1 MCWSASAGSTTAK
14 SQAEPLQTQ
23 PSWMKLANSSNPF
36 SQFIPLDNSS
46 SDPNPWA
53 ATPTSTQTGSQ
64 QVPAEPLGDG
74 QEMRQEKSAG
84 FGSWNTFDQP
94 GPVTYPALENSRHP
108 DAPGRLS
115 QQSAAAPTAA
125 PQQQQQQQ
133 QQQQHHPA
141 PLTGVGAQQPTELD
155 WAFGPGGQAPQSAPQ
170 QQQPAAA
177 ADDIWSSLDRN
188 QQQPLQKREPRG
200 AIVDSWASF
209 DAPSDPSG
217 LGAPVASQQTS
228 QGISNVNSQD
238 SWNAFGPGNSGA
250 GSSAGAGATAGF
262 PSSSSQQHQ
271 GRVIQTTSADRKG
284 SVEEIPAQ
292 DLGLEGLRI
301 TAEPKPEISQGHGYT
316 QEGFSQG
323 PAQPLPKPKRSS
335 TNQFGSVFAP
345 GSANS
350 VSKLTNIFKKD
361 KDKKGRQS
369 MDTNQAEQQGALAD
383 AAPQSSQA
391 PSVSL
396 PSTPQ
401 RGQAT
406 QGQGEV
412 SEVDLWRPQST
423 EERQQCMDAFDYKV
437 SLLHTAKLQ
446 TKMLLCCCFVSQAH
460 VCRVAV
466 MQSQGVA
473 VLMLLAWQKVADV
486 AAVCVCAGLWASG
499 RLGRS
504 RGTGPVD
511 PAEHASRLLP
521 AGLLDTIAPCLV
533 VIVWFPFCLWSADF
547 LCSSNCSLWSA
558 LAISVMKFHACI
570 ALSFPIIAC
579 SSPRLSW
586 GSCMPCM
593 TCSGYSGGGK

>member
-1 MCWSASAGSTTAK
+1 
-14 SQAEPLQTQ
+14 
-23 PSWMKLANSSNPF
+23 MKLANSSNPF
-36 SQFIPLDNSS
+36 SQFIPLDDSS

-133 QQQQHHPA
+133 HPA

-155 WAFGPGGQAPQSAPQ
+155 WAFSPGGQAPQSAPQ

-188 QQQPLQKREPRG
+188 QQQPLQKQEPRG

-301 TAEPKPEISQGHGYT
+301 TAKPKPEISQGHGYT

-350 VSKLTNIFKKD
+350 VSKLTNMFKKD

-369 MDTNQAEQQGALAD
+369 MDTNQAEQHGALAD

-391 PSVSL
+391 PSVGL
-396 PSTPQ
+396 PSAPQ
-401 RGQAT
+401 RSQAT

-437 SLLHTAKLQ
+437 SLLHWYSNSDLDVAVKALNWYLQ
-446 TKMLLCCCFVSQAH
+446 RAVLSATDSPDRRLRCFLCCCPVSQAH
-460 VCRVAV
+460 VCHVAV
-466 MQSQGVA
+466 MQSK
-473 VLMLLAWQKVADV
+473 VL
-486 AAVCVCAGLWASG
+486 LW
-499 RLGRS
+499 
-504 RGTGPVD
+504 
-511 PAEHASRLLP
+511 
-521 AGLLDTIAPCLV
+521 
-533 VIVWFPFCLWSADF
+533 
-547 LCSSNCSLWSA
+547 LC
-558 LAISVMKFHACI
+558 
-570 ALSFPIIAC
+570 
-579 SSPRLSW
+579 R
-586 GSCMPCM
+586 
-593 TCSGYSGGGK
+593 